1 VAASEI
7 TQITPELF
15 LQAVN
20 EFAEALADLELK
32 INELNVYPVPDSDTG
47 TNSLVTLKA
56 GLATVTA
63 NQDAAL
69 TVCEIAQQLA
79 RGATNA
85 ALGNSG
91 VILASYLSGLADG
104 LTEQVDIANWRSA
117 LVKASKSA
125 YESVLLPVQGTMLS
139 IADAVNQETSDNLL
153 EQLSLNS
160 QLARAALVKTTEQLE
175 ALKVAGVVDAGAVV
189 LTLFHD
195 AFAKVTS
202 ETKFNFISVEVPICG
217 TPRFYEGPAHELMF
231 SVVIWAN
238 QKELL
243 IKTLEANGDSIAIT
257 AAESK
262 SDSAGLKSKHRV
274 HVHCDN
280 PDRIISEAKSL
291 GEVNDLVLVNLK
303 LLAK

>member
-1 VAASEI
+1 MSALEI

-15 LQAVN
+15 LEAVN
-20 EFAEALADLELK
+20 EFAEALAGLELQ

-47 TNSLVTLKA
+47 TNSLVTLRA
-56 GLATVTA
+56 GLAKITA
-63 NQDAAL
+63 SQDADL
-69 TVCEIAQQLA
+69 TVREIAQQLA

-104 LTEQVDIANWRSA
+104 ITEQVDLANWRSA
-117 LVKASKSA
+117 LVTASSSA

-139 IADAVNQETSDNLL
+139 IADAVNQETEETLMA
-153 EQLSLNS
+153 QLNLNS
-160 QLARAALVKTTEQLE
+160 QLARAALVRTTEQLE

-195 AFAKVTS
+195 AFAKVTGKA
-202 ETKFNFISVEVPICG
+202 KFEFVNVDVPTCG
-217 TPRFYEGPAHELMF
+217 TSRVYVGPAHELMF
-231 SVVIWAN
+231 SVVLRAN

-257 AAESK
+257 TAESK
-262 SDSAGLKSKHRV
+262 SDSAELKAKHRV

-280 PDRIISEAKSL
+280 PDRIVSEAKLL
-291 GEVNDLVLVNLK
+291 GEVSDLVLVNLK